1 MDADKILSDFMN
13 TDRKTAAALIKEFE
27 YRYEANALN
36 ATNRGKEGRVRKH
49 I

>member
-13 TDRKTAAALIKEFE
+13 TDRKTAAALIKKFE
-27 YRYEANALN
+27 CKYESNTFNA
-36 ATNRGKEGRVRKH
+36 ANRGKEERERKH